1 MYLDLLILFLIFIVC
16 ILFIV
21 KISPKIIYHTNEQF
35 KIL

>member
-1 MYLDLLILFLIFIVC
+1 MYLDLLILFLVFIGC